1 MDVINDITDFYQERS
16 IRQTY
21 IFIYIWIKSQ
31 LFKILQSLKK
41 NKLIYIIWDGY
52 ILFALN
58 IEYLVLK
65 FFNEIFLFYTSII
78 TNAVTYYVIFLVY
91 NGVYL
96 RHFPHVFGHQFTD
109 RSGSEHMES

>member
-31 LFKILQSLKK
+31 LFKIFQSLKK

-65 FFNEIFLFYTSII
+65 FFNKIFLFDTSII
-78 TNAVTYYVIFLVY
+78 TNVVKYYVIVLVC